1 MNEYKITIRR
11 DDIPANNLQESD
23 KWANDENQALSYI
36 FKNRLKKNGFGTL
49 KRGGLAKL
57 ISIKRIK

>member
-1 MNEYKITIRR
+1 MNEYEITIRR
-11 DDIPANNLQESD
+11 DDIPANNIQKSD

-36 FKNRLKKNGFGTL
+36 FRNRLKKNGFGTL
-49 KRGGLAKL
+49 KRGGRAKL

>member
-1 MNEYKITIRR
+1 MNEYRITIQR
-11 DDIPANNLQESD
+11 DDILANNLQESD

-36 FKNRLKKNGFGTL
+36 FKNRLKKDGFGTL
-49 KRGGLAKL
+49 KRGGRAKL

>member
-1 MNEYKITIRR
+1 MNEYEITIRR
-11 DDIPANNLQESD
+11 DDIPANNIQKSE

-36 FKNRLKKNGFGTL
+36 FKNRLKKDGFGTL
-49 KRGGLAKL
+49 KRGGTAKL

>member
-1 MNEYKITIRR
+1 MNEYEITIRR
-11 DDIPANNLQESD
+11 DDIPCNNIQKSD

-36 FKNRLKKNGFGTL
+36 FRNRLKKDGFGTL
-49 KRGGLAKL
+49 KRGGRAKL

>member
-1 MNEYKITIRR
+1 MNEYQITIQRN
-11 DDIPANNLQESD
+11 DIPSNNIQKSD

-36 FKNRLKKNGFGTL
+36 FRTRLKKDRFGTL
-49 KRGGLAKL
+49 KRGGRAKL

>member
-57 ISIKRIK
+57 ISIKRMK

>member
-1 MNEYKITIRR
+1 MNEYEITIRR
-11 DDIPANNLQESD
+11 DDIPANNIQKFE

-36 FKNRLKKNGFGTL
+36 FRTRLKKDGFGTL
-49 KRGGLAKL
+49 KRGGTAKL